1 MKPPQLEAP
10 SGATQRSNFE
20 RHAQTLLASIL
31 VGLVG
36 WVGLTVTQG
45 REETIRLQE
54 RVEYLAEQLG
64 ELRSKLEQGVSR
76 TELSALR
83 QNLTDHETR
92 LRSLEKRGASID

>member
-1 MKPPQLEAP
+1 MNSPQPEAP
-10 SGATQRSNFE
+10 IGTNQRSNIE
-20 RHAQTLLASIL
+20 RHAQTLLVSIL

-64 ELRSKLEQGVSR
+64 ELRSRLEQGVSQS
-76 TELSALR
+76 EISALR
-83 QNLTDHETR
+83 QNLTDHESR
-92 LRSLEKRGASID
+92 LRSLEKRGTAFD